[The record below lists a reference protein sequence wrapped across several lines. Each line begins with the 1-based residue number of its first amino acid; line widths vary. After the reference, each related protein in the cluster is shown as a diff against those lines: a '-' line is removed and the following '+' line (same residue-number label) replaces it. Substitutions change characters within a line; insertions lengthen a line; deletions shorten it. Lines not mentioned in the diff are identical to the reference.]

1 MNQGK
6 KCGCGAGKLAFW
18 LMAIGGLNW
27 GLVGLGGLF
36 GMNLNVV
43 NLIFGGMMTIEAIVY
58 LVVGIATV
66 MSLVSCKCAKCKS
79 CNAGAD
85 MEKPMGMGQM

>member
-1 MNQGK
+1 MNK
-6 KCGCGAGKLAFW
+6 KCGCGVSKLAFW

-27 GLVGLGGLF
+27 GLTGLGGLL

-43 NLIFGGMMTIEAIVY
+43 NLIFGSVMTLEAIVY

-66 MSLVSCKCAKCKS
+66 MSLMGCKCAKCKACS
-79 CNAGAD
+79 AGGSMPAN
-85 MEKPMGMGQM
+85 GMGQSM